1 MVFIKPVSPDLLGK
15 FHIIYSLYRPVNGV
29 IQTYPDF
36 RFPVACVV
44 NLVVP
49 VGTLDFSEQIYFLT
63 TAA

>member
-1 MVFIKPVSPDLLGK
+1 M
-15 FHIIYSLYRPVNGV
+15 NGV